1 MLANAREAGPCI
13 NPEAPY
19 KTRPGR
25 DRFQPTISNPPL
37 LRTLFARRSKNA
49 ALDFDAVQRGDAEM
63 ENRMNRL
70 MRACIELGER
80 NPIIS
85 VHDQGA
91 GGNGNVLKEIVEPAG
106 AEYDIRK
113 VYVGDK
119 TMSVMEIFGAEY
131 QENNALLIK
140 PESEALFKSMADR

>member
-1 MLANAREAGPCI
+1 
-13 NPEAPY
+13 
-19 KTRPGR
+19 
-25 DRFQPTISNPPL
+25 
-37 LRTLFARRSKNA
+37 
-49 ALDFDAVQRGDAEM
+49 M